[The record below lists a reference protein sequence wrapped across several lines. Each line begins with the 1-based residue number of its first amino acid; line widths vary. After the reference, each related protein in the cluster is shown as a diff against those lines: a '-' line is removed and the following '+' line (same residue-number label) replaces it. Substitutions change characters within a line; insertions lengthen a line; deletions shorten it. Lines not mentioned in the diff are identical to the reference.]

1 MRTVAIL
8 ILTVSALVACEG
20 YSQPESPQKSS
31 NNRRTAE
38 RIPRPPATAIPE
50 DVTFTV
56 IKQDR
61 YGDTKRSLDI
71 RLNRKVPKDV
81 LRTIALQLKD
91 ADSGRYERTFI
102 VYYLPEMQVGA
113 GGWATTHFNPNLE
126 VRILGL
132 TIEEE
137 QQLTTESVATNRD
150 IIGRWL
156 DESPFIGSRITIFR
170 EDGKLYIEQIFK
182 DGSGGKKELIEK
194 QSPLGRRFDTVT
206 GSSAGD
212 HWLLDSRGSLQIRD
226 NEGLIATAKKID

>member
-1 MRTVAIL
+1 MRPVAIL
-8 ILTVSALVACEG
+8 ILIVTALVACEG

-31 NNRRTAE
+31 TNRRTAE
-38 RIPRPPATAIPE
+38 RTPRPQVTAIPE

-56 IKQDR
+56 IAEDR

-81 LRTIALQLKD
+81 LHTIALQLKD
-91 ADSGRYERTFI
+91 SDPGSYERTFI

-132 TIEEE
+132 TVEEE
-137 QQLTTESVATNRD
+137 QQLTTEPVVPINREV
-150 IIGRWL
+150 IGRWL
-156 DESPFIGSRITIFR
+156 DETPFMGSRITIFG
-170 EDGKLYIEQIFK
+170 EDGKLYIEQKFK
-182 DGSGGKKELIEK
+182 DGSSSTEELIEK
-194 QSPLGRRFDTVT
+194 QSPLGRRFDTVD

-212 HWLLDSRGSLQIRD
+212 HSPEWVACVVARRL
-226 NEGLIATAKKID
+226 AP